1 VLTRRFRED
10 ATSMPRV
17 VAMAVVATVTGLFV
31 ARVAPWQL
39 SIDASWSAG
48 CVTFL
53 AVVWLSIGRCDGPE
67 TARLATV
74 EDDSRFVAGLL
85 LLTASTASL
94 IGVAVALHRADE
106 THGAQQVA
114 LTVVALITIVLSW
127 LVVNTVFTLR
137 YAHLFYTPPV
147 GGIDFP
153 GSGDLPDYRDFAYL
167 AFTIGMT
174 YQVSDTGLR
183 APKFR
188 GTVLGHALLSYLF
201 GTGIVAATIN
211 IVAGFVR

>member
-1 VLTRRFRED
+1 
-10 ATSMPRV
+10 MPRV
-17 VAMAVVATVTGLFV
+17 VLMAVVGVVVGLLV
-31 ARVAPWQL
+31 ARFASWQL
-39 SIDASWSAG
+39 SIDAAWSAA
-48 CVTFL
+48 CVAFL
-53 AVVWLSIGRCDGPE
+53 AVVWIVIAPCDGAA
-67 TARLATV
+67 TARLSTV
-74 EDDSRFVAGLL
+74 EDDSRVVAGFLL
-85 LLTASTASL
+85 VAACTASL
-94 IGVAVALHRADE
+94 VGVAVALHRADQV
-106 THGAQQVA
+106 HGAQQVV
-114 LTVVALITIVLSW
+114 LTVVALATIVLSW
-127 LVVNTVFTLR
+127 LVVNTVFTLH
-137 YAHLFYTPPV
+137 YAHLFYAPPV

-153 GSGDLPDYRDFAYL
+153 GSGDQPDYRDFAYL